1 MTFLADNFAL
11 LRDAF
16 LTTLALAVVSGLC
29 ALVLGTALAGMR
41 VSPVPPLRGV
51 GHRSTSSCSATPR

>member
-1 MTFLADNFAL
+1 MTFLAENFAL

-29 ALVLGTALAGMR
+29 ALVLGTAPGRHAREPRARRCGA
-41 VSPVPPLRGV
+41 PPP
-51 GHRSTSSCSATPR
+51 STWRCSGTPR